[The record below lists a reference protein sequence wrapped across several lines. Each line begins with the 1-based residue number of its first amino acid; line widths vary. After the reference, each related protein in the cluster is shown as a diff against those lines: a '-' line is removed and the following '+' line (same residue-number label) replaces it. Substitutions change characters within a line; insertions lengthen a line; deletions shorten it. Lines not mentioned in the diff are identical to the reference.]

1 MQASDR
7 QELLDCLADGR
18 RTLLEALDGL
28 TEEEATRVPGEGRWS
43 ALECVEHIALVED
56 YLFARL
62 LEGRCMED
70 TGINP
75 GREGLI
81 AKRGADRS
89 RRLAAPETVKPSGRY
104 ATVAAAVADF
114 ELQRERTVRYVES
127 CEEDLRAK
135 LTTHPLLGAVNCY
148 ETMLMIALHPKRHA
162 GQIREIRE
170 AL

>member
-1 MQASDR
+1 MRASER
-7 QELLDCLADGR
+7 QELLDLLAEGR
-18 RTLLEALDGL
+18 QTLLDALDGL
-28 TEEEATRVPGEGRWS
+28 TEEQAARAPGEGRWS

-62 LEGRCMED
+62 LDGRCVEE

-75 GREGLI
+75 AREGLI

-89 RRLAAPETVKPSGRY
+89 RRVAAPETVKPRGTYS
-104 ATVAAAVADF
+104 TVAAALAGF
-114 ELQRERTVRYVES
+114 ESIRERTVRYVEG

-135 LTTHPLLGAVNCY
+135 VTTHPLLGAVNCY

-162 GQIREIRE
+162 DQIREIR
-170 AL
+170 A